1 MPPFV
6 PPRAAPR
13 AASRHRYAK
22 TYSGRNGC
30 DVEIVIEFQP
40 KEGGGLE
47 IEAGINLESMAKET
61 EAALRASVKTYATDD
76 EIIVT
81 AGLKQIREGQ
91 FVEALPCEDVDVE
104 IIRFAKQFVC
114 KATGQKVAADI
125 AFLRANDQYVPVS
138 SSSTTS
144 FQTDPP
150 TTFAYHEDGTTTIS
164 PKFRITLGAA
174 AAPESCGSLYC
185 AHSPGPPLPLLS
197 LPLPA
202 SLSLLPLLLLPSL
215 LPSGPHMP
223 HARPSL

>member
-114 KATGQKVAADI
+114 KATGQKVAAD
-125 AFLRANDQYVPVS
+125 
-138 SSSTTS
+138 TS